1 MEIIKHELKKIIEF
15 SEKIGESLSEEQAF
29 NFLILQY
36 FYFNGSDISSKW
48 VDIKSCITDGPNDGG
63 IDFVYFDEDNSKI
76 IIGQNKC
83 VKQISV
89 NESLNE
95 FNKVLRTIKDFEL
108 QKTGS
113 YNNRLKEVLQD
124 SLDRLTDENIGNI
137 EFVFSCSS
145 ALNKNKVIEKIMS
158 NESHMIEQITLNA
171 IEDIETRIELFQSI
185 INKVSEAKLKL
196 DKPKNFLSYKS
207 ENMEGIFVN
216 ISSKSLTKIY
226 NKYKDKGLFDLNI
239 RKYIRN
245 KLVDDSITD
254 TIRNNSENFWF
265 LNNGLT
271 IACDEFSLDGDNI
284 RLYDFSIV
292 NGGQTTNLIGK
303 SNTEKEFFI
312 PCKIVRNLDGN
323 DENFFSK
330 IAEATN
336 SQKPIQSKDLKSN
349 SPEMR
354 RLKALLK
361 DYKIDLEIKRGDKKL
376 PSSYTKIKNDELAQ
390 IILSFVNQKPGTS
403 RSSKNSLFS
412 NNKYYSLIF
421 KQPYHKS
428 DEKKKFLVDL
438 IDLNTRFT
446 YINDKLKKPGELQ
459 VEEQIIL
466 KNGKQI
472 LFSLFG
478 VVYQLVNNDL
488 TLEELKH
495 DDSLLTTRDFPY
507 NSLLSNYTSDDI
519 DSKLTDLIKL
529 LINILAKEY
538 DNQYRNGKVTSVSNF
553 FKTDKK
559 YQDDILRKTFIPEF
573 SRTRN
578 YDELMEYAS
587 IFKR

>member
-1 MEIIKHELKKIIEF
+1 
-15 SEKIGESLSEEQAF
+15 
-29 NFLILQY
+29 
-36 FYFNGSDISSKW
+36 
-48 VDIKSCITDGPNDGG
+48 
-63 IDFVYFDEDNSKI
+63 
-76 IIGQNKC
+76 
-83 VKQISV
+83 
-89 NESLNE
+89 
-95 FNKVLRTIKDFEL
+95 
-108 QKTGS
+108 
-113 YNNRLKEVLQD
+113 
-124 SLDRLTDENIGNI
+124 
-137 EFVFSCSS
+137 
-145 ALNKNKVIEKIMS
+145 
-158 NESHMIEQITLNA
+158 
-171 IEDIETRIELFQSI
+171 
-185 INKVSEAKLKL
+185 
-196 DKPKNFLSYKS
+196 S

-538 DNQYRNGKVTSVSNF
+538 DNQYRN
-553 FKTDKK
+553 
-559 YQDDILRKTFIPEF
+559 
-573 SRTRN
+573 
-578 YDELMEYAS
+578 
-587 IFKR
+587 

>member
-1 MEIIKHELKKIIEF
+1 M
-15 SEKIGESLSEEQAF
+15 
-29 NFLILQY
+29 
-36 FYFNGSDISSKW
+36 
-48 VDIKSCITDGPNDGG
+48 
-63 IDFVYFDEDNSKI
+63 
-76 IIGQNKC
+76 
-83 VKQISV
+83 SV

-196 DKPKNFLSYKS
+196 DKPKNFLSYQS

>member
-83 VKQISV
+83 VKQMSV

-196 DKPKNFLSYKS
+196 DKPKNFLSYQS

>member
-196 DKPKNFLSYKS
+196 DKPKNFLSYQS